1 MLFIYTFKATNIKF
15 FAALILSAAV
25 LITVVTVI
33 PGFDSAAQVAAA
45 SVDYSGI
52 KTEEDRISFL
62 KNLGYETE
70 NNAVEVE
77 EVEIP
82 TEFDSVYSKY
92 NDIQRSQ
99 GLNLR
104 KYRGKTAT
112 RYTYRITNYEGYEGT
127 VLASIIVYKNKIIA
141 GDISGIDE
149 KGFVH
154 GFIKNGK

>member
-1 MLFIYTFKATNIKF
+1 MFIYTLKATNIKF
-15 FAALILSAAV
+15 FAALVLSAAV
-25 LITVVTVI
+25 LVTVVTVI
-33 PGFDSAAQVAAA
+33 PDYDYSAQAAA
-45 SVDYSGI
+45 AGISYSSV
-52 KTEEDRISFL
+52 KTEEDRIEFL
-62 KNLGYETE
+62 RVFGYEVDPTP
-70 NNAVEVE
+70 VEVE

-82 TEFDSVYSKY
+82 TDFDSVYTKY

-141 GDISGIDE
+141 GDVCGIDDNS
-149 KGFVH
+149 FVH
-154 GFIKNGK
+154 GFTKDGN